1 MKSLTAEQFKS
12 PMIIQ
17 YRSFCDSLSMGMYS
31 VSDLLT
37 LLVAIG
43 HHYLMLDFFSFL
55 EKLEKD
61 KNEGTKRYIQ
71 VNVIM

>member
-1 MKSLTAEQFKS
+1 
-12 PMIIQ
+12 
-17 YRSFCDSLSMGMYS
+17 MGMYS

-37 LLVAIG
+37 LLVAIE
-43 HHYLMLDFFSFL
+43 HRYLMLDFFSFL